1 MLVPKALPSRLSSLQ
16 CLSRLPGNAVVSWS
30 NLPQHLLTPSL
41 RCVCCPQLIVEELVA
56 ATDAM
61 SREALSEALRLV
73 MGSATAVAA
82 LRSVE
87 ALGPLRAMI
96 LPIPLPI
103 EMLHSMEPA
112 VALTKED
119 RQALDTLRA
128 VLELMQPSLVQG
140 IPNVAQAGTRA
151 VRVAG
156 EVMPMLPE
164 LLPGVQVTVEL
175 FLRQLVRRMALRLA
189 EDLEPGKF
197 AGSGM
202 PAPGTSAMNSAPSNA
217 TYPSGTTYS
226 SGFNSQP
233 PSGSMPAGVSAWG
246 GPSGRP
252 RA

>member
-1 MLVPKALPSRLSSLQ
+1 M
-16 CLSRLPGNAVVSWS
+16 
-30 NLPQHLLTPSL
+30 
-41 RCVCCPQLIVEELVA
+41 A

-128 VLELMQPSLVQG
+128 VLELLQPSLVQG

-197 AGSGM
+197 AGSSGM
-202 PAPGTSAMNSAPSNA
+202 PSASASPTHSVSGNA
-217 TYPSGTTYS
+217 ANYTSGTTYS
-226 SGFNSQP
+226 SGFSSQP
-233 PSGSMPAGVSAWG
+233 PSGSRPAGASSWG